1 MSDTRVNH
9 SSLRRWLGWLIVASI
24 FAVACAFLANW
35 QFARR
40 EEALTRIS
48 LIRSNYDQ
56 TPSALSE
63 LLPYNSFNPD
73 QEWRPVLVKGHYL
86 PETSVLVRNRPLNG
100 QPGFLQLIGFKLDD
114 GKIIAIE
121 RGWLPTGN
129 LQDSPDF
136 VPSVS
141 SDQIELIGRLR
152 QSEPNIGRDAPA
164 GQLAT
169 LNLND
174 WVADRQIQEPV
185 YKGFY
190 LRMQGETPSAGKAAK
205 AMPMPEMSEG
215 NHLSYALQWIL
226 FALMALGALL
236 WAVRSEVAARR
247 LATGKTTA
255 KPKRSRLGDSDKE
268 FEDSL

>member
-1 MSDTRVNH
+1 MKYASI
-9 SSLRRWLGWLIVASI
+9 RRWLGWLVVASI
-24 FAVACAFLANW
+24 FAIACALLSNW

-40 EEALTRIS
+40 EEALSRIS
-48 LIRSNYDQ
+48 VIKSNYDQ
-56 TPSALSE
+56 APTDLNE

-73 QEWRPVLVKGHYL
+73 QEWRPVQVRGHYL

-100 QPGFLQLIGFKLDD
+100 QPGFLQVIGFQMDN

-141 SDQIELIGRLR
+141 TGDIELVGRLR
-152 QSEPNIGRDAPA
+152 PSEPNIGRDAPT

-169 LNLND
+169 LNLRD
-174 WVADRQIQEPV
+174 WVEDRNIQEPV
-185 YKGFY
+185 FKGFY
-190 LRMQGETPSAGKAAK
+190 LRMQSETPSAGKTVK
-205 AMPMPEMSEG
+205 SMPMPEMSEG

-236 WAVRSEVAARR
+236 WAIRSEVMARR
-247 LATGKTTA
+247 VESGSRPAE
-255 KPKRSRLGDSDKE
+255 PKRRRLGDSDKE
-268 FEDSL
+268 FEDSI